1 MHFSSEE
8 TVKSVCIMMCLV
20 AAALTGC
27 AVKSDVRA
35 SLSSSAD
42 LTADPRTYV
51 LVHAPYPAADGVR
64 AQYESV
70 VAESLHRHGFV
81 AAGADEARYRLSV
94 SYETHEQ
101 SIEAGGGVCS
111 AGGDCGDAGKGSNE
125 DGESHEGPALLSWP
139 WQHTFVHSL
148 TLRFFERASGREIY
162 KVSATNRDHEASPL
176 VSLRYLVESA
186 LARLPYPTDGLW
198 QVKLGGGKAGTPPTI
213 SKIR

>member
-1 MHFSSEE
+1 MR
-8 TVKSVCIMMCLV
+8 SVWIMMCLV

-35 SLSSSAD
+35 SLSSAAD
-42 LTADPRTYV
+42 LTAQPRTYV
-51 LVHAPYPAADGVR
+51 LSHAPYPAADGVR

-70 VAESLHRHGFV
+70 VAESLNRHGFV
-81 AAGADEARYRLSV
+81 VAGADEARYRLSV

-101 SIEAGGGVCS
+101 SIAAGGSVCS
-111 AGGDCGDAGKGSNE
+111 AGGDCGDAGKRSND
-125 DGESHEGPALLSWP
+125 DGEDHEGGPTLLSWP

-148 TLRFFERASGREIY
+148 TLRFFDRASGRELY

-176 VSLRYLVESA
+176 VSLHYLVESA

-198 QVKLGGGKAGTPPTI
+198 RVKLGGEAGTPPTI

>member
-1 MHFSSEE
+1 MR
-8 TVKSVCIMMCLV
+8 SVWIMMCLV

-35 SLSSSAD
+35 SLWSAAD
-42 LTADPRTYV
+42 LTAQPRTYV
-51 LVHAPYPAADGVR
+51 LSHAPYPAADGVR

-70 VAESLHRHGFV
+70 VAESLNRHGFV
-81 AAGADEARYRLSV
+81 VAGADEARYRLSV

-101 SIEAGGGVCS
+101 SIAAGGSVCS
-111 AGGDCGDAGKGSNE
+111 AGGDCGDAGKRSND
-125 DGESHEGPALLSWP
+125 DGEDHEGGPTLLSWP

-148 TLRFFERASGREIY
+148 TLRFFDRASGRELY

-176 VSLRYLVESA
+176 VSLHYLVESA

-198 QVKLGGGKAGTPPTI
+198 RVKLGGEAGTPPTI